1 MKTGLAGYKEKR
13 KRLWGREFTFNSGQ
27 NNFFQSFR
35 SRLGLHTKKYKAWSF
50 CVGDLYISGMKTDTG
65 EKDPRNEVVG
75 GLINGGAYIRGGGSV
90 ISGIKKN
97 VSKRTSHTS
106 VDRNTVIQQR
116 DQGGLFPGGAY
127 NRGGGGGG
135 A

>member
-1 MKTGLAGYKEKR
+1 ME
-13 KRLWGREFTFNSGQ
+13 
-27 NNFFQSFR
+27 
-35 SRLGLHTKKYKAWSF
+35 
-50 CVGDLYISGMKTDTG
+50 
-65 EKDPRNEVVG
+65 
-75 GLINGGAYIRGGGSV
+75 GLISGGGSV

-135 A
+135 LKTGILRYLVEVKKAWALLRFFSLNYNSNFPTIILKENLCT